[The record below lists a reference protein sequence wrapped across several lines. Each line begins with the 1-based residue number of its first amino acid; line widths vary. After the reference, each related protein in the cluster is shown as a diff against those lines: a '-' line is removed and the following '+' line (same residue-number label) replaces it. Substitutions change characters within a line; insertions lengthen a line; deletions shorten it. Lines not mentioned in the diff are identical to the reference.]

1 MRKAILLSFALLI
14 GVSVM
19 AQLPKTEPPV
29 KPPAATYSIKGLTE
43 QEYQTIFQVFASA
56 KETVIYAPNINAD
69 AKVNTQAVINNLTS
83 IIQAKGSKDVPDT
96 TKKAPVAVVPVKK
109 GGKKN
114 GGSN

>member
-1 MRKAILLSFALLI
+1 MRKAILLSVALLI

-19 AQLPKTEPPV
+19 AQPPKTTVPAL
-29 KPPAATYSIKGLTE
+29 PAATYSIKGLTE

-83 IIQAKGSKDVPDT
+83 IIQAKGGKDVPDT
-96 TKKAPVAVVPVKK
+96 TKKAPVAVVPEKKK
-109 GGKKN
+109 GGKKLQ
-114 GGSN
+114 